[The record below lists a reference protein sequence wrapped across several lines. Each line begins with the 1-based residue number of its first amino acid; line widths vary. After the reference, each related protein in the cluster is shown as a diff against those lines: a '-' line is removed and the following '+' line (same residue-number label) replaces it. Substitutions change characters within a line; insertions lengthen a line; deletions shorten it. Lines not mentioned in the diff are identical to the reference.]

1 MEKHGLSG
9 GERRL
14 GEVEPRERAGAQTAR
29 KYEYQY
35 ERTARAT
42 LNLLSTQQKQFCVY
56 CDWHDDF
63 VVELEG
69 TGAVYEFNQV
79 KGRKSSQGPW
89 SFRDFFGVALPRPP
103 KAAKAPK
110 QVKTGKAAKVAPD
123 AIFIRM
129 LQHRTNFKGAC
140 AALAFVTNAGVEPTL
155 SSFLS
160 ALKAVSSP
168 EGLSGEPAA
177 LFQHLARAYVAG
189 KQVTSAGDLYL
200 WIRELRLLTDQGNLE
215 SPEAALLELAD
226 VIVEFSEIDLLQRQS
241 KQIAREVVSQVRRRV
256 AHTTTLV
263 PASDD
268 TLRLEKGVVIEDI
281 LGMLSLSSQAY
292 EQLREGDPTDAV
304 KTLSRLQRYCQ
315 KHNLTEHLVSICDFK
330 SQWDVWRT
338 VERHAVSKADYLL
351 LEHKAVSLLRSN
363 VGLADLVREAK
374 AIASDFAGLTAMS
387 LTPDHVMGLFFSLAA
402 QSESLMNIEGGNP

>member
-1 MEKHGLSG
+1 MSG
-9 GERRL
+9 GNRRL
-14 GEVEPRERAGAQTAR
+14 GEIEPRERAGAQTAR

-42 LNLLSTQQKQFCVY
+42 LNLLASQQKHLCVY

-89 SFRDFFGVALPRPP
+89 SFREFFGVSLPPVKKDG
-103 KAAKAPK
+103 KATQKSVKVAKA
-110 QVKTGKAAKVAPD
+110 TKVAPD
-123 AIFIRM
+123 AIFVRM
-129 LQHRTNFKGAC
+129 LQHRKNFKDSC
-140 AALAFVTNAGVEPTL
+140 AALAFVTNAGVEPAL
-155 SSFLS
+155 SNFLS
-160 ALKAVSSP
+160 ALKAVSNAQ
-168 EGLSGEPAA
+168 ELSGEPADI
-177 LFQHLARAYVAG
+177 FQRLARAYETG
-189 KQVTSAGDLYL
+189 KQVTSAADLYL

-226 VIVEFSEIDLLQRQS
+226 VIVEFSEIELLQRQS

-263 PASDD
+263 PAADD
-268 TLRLEKGVVIEDI
+268 TLRLDKGVVVTDV

-292 EQLREGDPTDAV
+292 EQLKKGDSSDAV
-304 KTLSRLQRYCQ
+304 KTLSRLQRYCE
-315 KHNLTEHLVSICDFK
+315 KHNLSEHLVSICDFK

-338 VERHAVSKADYLL
+338 VERHAVGKADYLL
-351 LEHKAVSLLRSN
+351 LEHKALSLLRQN
-363 VGLADLVREAK
+363 LDLGDLILEAK
-374 AIASDFAGLTAMS
+374 AIASEFAGLTGTT
-387 LTPDHVMGLFFSLAA
+387 LTPDHVMGLLFSLAA
-402 QSESLMNIEGGNP
+402 QSESLEGGTS